1 MHKKFLITNHNFKNW
16 NFTSKYSDSDM
27 EILRS
32 KNFTRWLTRGQGVHI
47 VFYEF
52 FIYFILIGKL
62 EICIGLSNLTI
73 VITR

>member
-1 MHKKFLITNHNFKNW
+1 
-16 NFTSKYSDSDM
+16 M